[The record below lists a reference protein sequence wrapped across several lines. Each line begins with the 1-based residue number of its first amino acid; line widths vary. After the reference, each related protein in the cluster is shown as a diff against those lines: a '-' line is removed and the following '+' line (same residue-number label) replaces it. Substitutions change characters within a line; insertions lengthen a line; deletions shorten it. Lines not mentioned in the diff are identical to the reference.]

1 MHHDEETRD
10 LVPIQSSKNVL
21 YQPRAHPYRDSL
33 VLPLLN
39 RVIPE
44 QDDVAEAMNLDEDIE
59 EIQNDIKEALAS
71 QQKN

>member
-1 MHHDEETRD
+1 M
-10 LVPIQSSKNVL
+10 
-21 YQPRAHPYRDSL
+21 
-33 VLPLLN
+33 PLLN